1 MRPAPHIVAFDIGEV
16 LIDES
21 RVWREWAAIV
31 GVSPATL
38 AAVLGAA
45 IVQGEDHEAALD
57 HVAPNVT
64 WRELEDEH
72 ESRYGGFRVDDLYP
86 DVVGCLADLTAA
98 GFEVVLAGNQPARRR
113 AQLEALPGIAPPASR
128 VIVSD
133 ELGVAKPDPAF
144 FTALL
149 DTLGC
154 SPGELLYVGDRV
166 DNDVLPAHALGIATC
181 RLERGPWGRLQE
193 VPEDIEVDLALEGLG
208 ELAVLLT
215 AWRDEATAEASA
227 AEASAADGD
236 RTDDADD
243 ADDAD
248 DERGAG

>member
-1 MRPAPHIVAFDIGEV
+1 MRPAPRIVAFDVGEV

-57 HVAPNVT
+57 HVAPNIT
-64 WRELEDEH
+64 WRELELEH
-72 ESRYGGFRVDDLYP
+72 EARYEGFRADDLYP
-86 DVVGCLADLTAA
+86 DVVGCFAELAAA
-98 GFEVVLAGNQPARRR
+98 GFGVVVAGNQPARRR

-128 VIVSD
+128 VLVSD

-144 FTALL
+144 FVRLL
-149 DTLGC
+149 EELDC
-154 SPGELLYVGDRV
+154 APEELLYVGDRV
-166 DNDVLPAHALGIATC
+166 DNDVLPALGLGIAVC

-193 VPEDIEVDLALEGLG
+193 LPDDVEVDLTLEGLG
-208 ELAVLLT
+208 ELPTLLA
-215 AWRDEATAEASA
+215 AWRDEAGAEAT
-227 AEASAADGD
+227 E
-236 RTDDADD
+236 
-243 ADDAD
+243 
-248 DERGAG
+248 GARR